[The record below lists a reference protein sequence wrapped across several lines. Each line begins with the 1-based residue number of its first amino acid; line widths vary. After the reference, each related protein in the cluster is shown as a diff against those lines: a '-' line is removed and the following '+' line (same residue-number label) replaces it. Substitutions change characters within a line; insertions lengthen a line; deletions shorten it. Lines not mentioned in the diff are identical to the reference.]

1 MTQWDRRQADTLADA
16 IGKHITRHPAQAA
29 ENAKLALIRK
39 AVDDASHTVQTSS
52 GDLFRHRAEVCA
64 ICRGSKLYECDVPA
78 GWSSNCALIHSNA
91 SEFGDL
97 GSR

>member
-16 IGKHITRHPAQAA
+16 IGKHITKRPDMAA
-29 ENAKLALIRK
+29 ENAQLAVIRK
-39 AVDDASHTVQTSS
+39 AVDGASHTIQTTA
-52 GDLFRHRAEVCA
+52 GDLYRYRAEVCA
-64 ICRGSKLYECDVPA
+64 ICRGSKLYECDVPV
-78 GWSSNCALIHSNA
+78 GWSKNCALLHTNA